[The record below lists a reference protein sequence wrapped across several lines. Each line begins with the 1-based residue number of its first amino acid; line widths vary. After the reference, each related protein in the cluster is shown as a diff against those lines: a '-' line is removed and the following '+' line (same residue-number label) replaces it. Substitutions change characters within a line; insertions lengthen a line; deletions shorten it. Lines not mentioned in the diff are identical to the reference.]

1 MIVLSTHYWNEGIVY
16 VQHYVEIKSAIYL
29 VWVQKPF
36 LFFYPLAVG
45 SFCAHQSDWDWTT
58 IWQSITRLLS
68 WHQPFLPW
76 IGTIHEDSSTW
87 VVFRHLISVLNIQN
101 LLNDLRHIPVLSPIF
116 YFRFYPDE
124 IWMKWR
130 EFLKNMIEFV

>member
-29 VWVQKPF
+29 VWVKKPF

-76 IGTIHEDSSTW
+76 IGTIQEDSSTW
-87 VVFRHLISVLNIQN
+87 MVFRHLIYVCIEYPESAKWFNLARCIANSICQVPHKLELHCTSQILNEYQ
-101 LLNDLRHIPVLSPIF
+101 D
-116 YFRFYPDE
+116 
-124 IWMKWR
+124 
-130 EFLKNMIEFV
+130 